1 MVLKSREKIFI
12 GMAAI
17 AVAVLAFDN
26 LYYTPQTRKIKMLK
40 AEVKAADEKL
50 TESLLLTKG
59 VETLEAE
66 VLHQE
71 EEMKKLSMRTLR
83 GEEFRTFLKH
93 LARESDSLQMKVIS
107 LNPKE
112 EIPTLPEGKK
122 EASSK
127 YRKVFIQTILHSTY
141 PKLGTYLKGIEELP
155 FLINVD
161 RLQIEKSEEG
171 QPLLKVTIGLVMYI
185 TGESNGVK
193 GASG

>member
-40 AEVKAADEKL
+40 AEIKAADEKL

-66 VLHQE
+66 VHHQE
-71 EEMKKLSMRTLR
+71 EEMKRLSVRTLR

-93 LARESDSLQMKVIS
+93 LARESDSIQMKVIS

-127 YRKVFIQTILHSTY
+127 YRNVFVQMVLHSTY
-141 PKLGTYLKGIEELP
+141 SKLGTYLKGIEELP
-155 FLINVD
+155 FLIHVD
-161 RLQIEKSEEG
+161 SLQIEKIEEA
-171 QPLLKVTIGLVMYI
+171 QPLLKVTLGLSMYI

-193 GASG
+193 GTNG

>member
-1 MVLKSREKIFI
+1 MVLKSREKILI
-12 GMAAI
+12 ILAII
-17 AVAVLAFDN
+17 AVAIWVFDSF
-26 LYYTPQTRKIKMLK
+26 YYAPQSRKIKKLK

-59 VETLEAE
+59 VITLEAE

-71 EEMKKLSMRTLR
+71 EEMKRLSMRTLR

-93 LARESDSLQMKVIS
+93 LARESNPLQMKIIS

-112 EIPTLPEGKK
+112 ETPTLPEGKK
-122 EASSK
+122 EVSSK

-161 RLQIEKSEEG
+161 SLQIEKSEEV

-185 TGESNGVK
+185 KGESNGVK
-193 GASG
+193 GTNG